1 VGVFDRRYCFDN
13 SLYSDP
19 GFCRDLIK
27 PTPVVGLERQ
37 GSLVAM
43 NIYSAVIIK
52 QLTMDDRADI
62 YTRSAEDRERSVLR
76 VLSMWEVSLVA
87 GVPISQA
94 ICLSQK

>member
-1 VGVFDRRYCFDN
+1 MGVFDRRYCFDD
-13 SLYSDP
+13 SLYGDP

-27 PTPVVGLERQ
+27 PTPILGLERQ
-37 GSLVAM
+37 GRLMSM
-43 NIYSAVIIK
+43 NIDSAVLH
-52 QLTMDDRADI
+52 QTATMDDRADI